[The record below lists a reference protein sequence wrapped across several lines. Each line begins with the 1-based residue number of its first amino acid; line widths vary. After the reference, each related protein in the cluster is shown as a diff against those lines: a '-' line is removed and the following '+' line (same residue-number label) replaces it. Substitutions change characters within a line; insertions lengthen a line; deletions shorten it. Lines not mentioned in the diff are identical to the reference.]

1 MQVSIRYNFR
11 NPPQW
16 ARPSD
21 FLYNRILDQIE
32 WAEQAGFDRVALAE
46 HHFLDDGFL
55 PSLLPMAAAIAA
67 RTKRM
72 RIGFEISLL
81 PLYHPVRLAEDAA
94 LVDILSR
101 GRFELGVAA
110 GYRKEEYAGLGMSM
124 KERGGRMEEGLQIVR
139 KCWTEEEFSFDGK
152 YYQLKNVRMNPK
164 PVTPGGPRLIV
175 GAGSVPA
182 ALRAARLGDD
192 MMPMDYALW
201 DVFYN
206 ERERLG
212 RPVTRKAHPM
222 DQPAFLHVTEDPER
236 DWAILRPHA
245 LYELQQYS
253 AWGMTGA
260 TTYGDM
266 QASDETLRAINAVWT
281 PEQLLEK
288 ALGWQ
293 RDFPECTMSFYTL
306 LAGMDPEM
314 AQSSLELIAKKV
326 LPALHAARAK

>member
-1 MQVSIRYNFR
+1 
-11 NPPQW
+11 
-16 ARPSD
+16 
-21 FLYNRILDQIE
+21 
-32 WAEQAGFDRVALAE
+32 
-46 HHFLDDGFL
+46 
-55 PSLLPMAAAIAA
+55 
-67 RTKRM
+67 
-72 RIGFEISLL
+72 
-81 PLYHPVRLAEDAA
+81 
-94 LVDILSR
+94 
-101 GRFELGVAA
+101 
-110 GYRKEEYAGLGMSM
+110 
-124 KERGGRMEEGLQIVR
+124 MEEGLQIVR
-139 KCWTEEEFSFDGK
+139 KCWTEEEFSFEGK

-164 PVTPGGPRLIV
+164 PFTPGGPRLIV

-192 MMPMDYALW
+192 MMPMDYSLW
-201 DVFYN
+201 DVFYA

-212 RPVTRKAHPM
+212 RPAARVAHPL
-222 DQPAFLHVTEDPER
+222 DQPAFLHVTEDPDR
-236 DWAILRPHA
+236 DWEIIRPHA

-288 ALGWQ
+288 VLGWQ
-293 RDFPECTMSFYTL
+293 RDFPNCTMSFYTL

-326 LPALHAARAK
+326 LPTFHAARAK